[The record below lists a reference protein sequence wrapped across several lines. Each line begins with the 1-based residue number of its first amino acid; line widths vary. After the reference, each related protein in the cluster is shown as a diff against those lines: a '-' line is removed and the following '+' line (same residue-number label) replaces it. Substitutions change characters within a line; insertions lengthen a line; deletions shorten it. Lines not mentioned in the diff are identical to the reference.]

1 MAVTRPR
8 LTIVGDVLLDRDLTG
23 SVERI
28 SSDAPVPVV
37 DVEREALRPGGA
49 GLAAC
54 LAASEADVDVTLVTA
69 VAEDPAGSVVVDALE
84 RQGVCVRA
92 GRRASA
98 TPEKIRVRA
107 LGQSLLRLDRGDA
120 GPSAVERMPGDL
132 DHADAILVSD
142 YGGGTTFDRVIRASI
157 SKAIHVGIPV
167 VWDPHPRGPDPVAGC
182 RVVTP
187 NRKEAEAASGSETG
201 SIAAALVSARILRD
215 RWDAA
220 AVAVTMGADGA
231 VLSEA
236 GGQYLVSPPSVD
248 AVDVCGAGDRF
259 ASTAAIMLAR
269 GLGLRDAIEEAVADA
284 ALAVS
289 QPWRWEEVRSALGS
303 ALGSAWRG
311 DETTA
316 GSRSGRPITV
326 ATSGCFDLLHAGHV
340 RMLRAARSLG
350 DRLVVCLNDDAS
362 VRRLKG
368 SGRPIVP
375 AEERAEL
382 LLALDCV
389 DEVCTFSE
397 DTPFQLLDL
406 VRPDIYTKG
415 ADYRLEDIPEARQ
428 LETWGGETVIL
439 PFVEG
444 RSTTEL
450 IARSRPLID
459 R

>member
-1 MAVTRPR
+1 MQPR

-37 DVEREALRPGGA
+37 DVDREALRPGGA

-54 LAASEADVDVTLVTA
+54 LAASDADVDVTLVTA
-69 VAEDPAGSVVVDALE
+69 VAEDFAGSVVVDALE
-84 RQGVCVRA
+84 RQGVAVRA
-92 GRRASA
+92 GRRAGA

-107 LGQSLLRLDRGDA
+107 LGQSLVRLDRGDA
-120 GPSAVERMPGDL
+120 GPAAVDLVPGDL

-142 YGGGTTFDRVIRASI
+142 YGGGTTFDRDIRASI
-157 SKAIHVGIPV
+157 SKAIQGGIPV

-187 NRKEAEAASGSETG
+187 NRKEAAAASGSETG

-220 AVAVTMGADGA
+220 AVAVTLGADGA

-259 ASTAAIMLAR
+259 ASSAAIMLAR
-269 GLGLRDAIEEAVADA
+269 GLGLRDAIEQAVADA

-289 QPWRWEEVRSALGS
+289 QPWQWEEMRSTFGS
-303 ALGSAWRG
+303 ARRG
-311 DETTA
+311 DDTAA
-316 GSRSGRPITV
+316 GSQSGRPITV

-350 DRLVVCLNDDAS
+350 DRLVVCLNDDTS

-397 DTPFQLLDL
+397 DTPLQLLER

-415 ADYRLEDIPEARQ
+415 ADYRLADISEARQ
-428 LETWGGETVIL
+428 LEAWGGETVIL